1 GGSTPRSPPPNEPM
15 PRSPSASRT
24 RATPDAV
31 RRASAGMGRV
41 LSGLPVA
48 VQLGHG
54 GGTVVTP
61 ASRPPRAICLHGHYY
76 QPPREDPWLGVVE
89 PEPSAAPDRDWNTR
103 ITRECYVPCAAARIL
118 DARGRL
124 REVLSIYEWTSF
136 DFGPTLLAWLVPHAP
151 EVVAALRRAD
161 AAARRRTGHGSAWAQ
176 PYAHPILPLASPAD
190 VRTQMLWGRRDFE
203 TVSAAR
209 PRACGCR
216 RWRSTGRASRRS
228 PTRASRSRCSR
239 RTRHDACGPS
249 GRPTT
254 PGAR

>member
-118 DARGRL
+118 DAR
-124 REVLSIYEWTSF
+124 
-136 DFGPTLLAWLVPHAP
+136 
-151 EVVAALRRAD
+151 RRAD

-203 TVSAAR
+203 HR
-209 PRACGCR
+209 
-216 RWRSTGRASRRS
+216 
-228 PTRASRSRCSR
+228 
-239 RTRHDACGPS
+239 
-249 GRPTT
+249 
-254 PGAR
+254 